1 MLNAA
6 DILTILQIMS
16 DARVSAF
23 FEQDDIVRM
32 IMSGDQPAKADVE
45 GLVQNEPL
53 NCIVQSES
61 LMKKIMDIQ
70 DKLSSQFEE
79 REQERKTQLAR
90 VLVEL
95 GFEQHAVDT
104 AMASQRDGP
113 GHLIGVLAALRPATT
128 SSVLPVTDTTDSADA
143 LVTD

>member
-6 DILTILQIMS
+6 DIQTILQIMS

-32 IMSGDQPAKADVE
+32 IMSGDQPANADLE
-45 GLVQNEPL
+45 GIVQNEPL

-70 DKLSSQFEE
+70 DKLSSQFEA
-79 REQERKTQLAR
+79 REQERKTQLAGI
-90 VLVEL
+90 LVEL
-95 GFEQHAVDT
+95 GFAQHAVDT
-104 AMASQRDGP
+104 AMASQHDGP
-113 GHLIGVLAALRPATT
+113 GHLIGVLAALRPTTASAPAVPAATE
-128 SSVLPVTDTTDSADA
+128 SADP